1 MTEASH
7 SSTHAIGSLHFFS
20 IFITMRALAVDHGAA
35 RIGLAISD
43 ELGMFARP
51 LTVVANS
58 KDAAAQIAQIA
69 RTESVATIVVGMPY
83 HLDGRETDSTR
94 RVKTFLAEL
103 TSVAH
108 CPVVEWDE
116 AYTTR
121 DAGRLMIASGI
132 KKKKRGQ
139 RGQSDL
145 WAAAII
151 LQSWLE
157 ATTQRT

>member
-1 MTEASH
+1 
-7 SSTHAIGSLHFFS
+7 
-20 IFITMRALAVDHGAA
+20 MRALAVDHGAV

-43 ELGMFARP
+43 ELGMLARP
-51 LTVVANS
+51 LVVVNNS
-58 KDAAAQIAQIA
+58 PNAAQQIAQIA
-69 RTESVATIVVGMPY
+69 RDESVGIIVVGMPH

-94 RVKTFLAEL
+94 RVQEFVAQL
-103 TSVAH
+103 TPAAH

-121 DAGRLMIASGI
+121 DAGTLMIASGV
-132 KKKKRGQ
+132 KKKKRSQ

-151 LQSWLE
+151 LQRWLD
-157 ATTQRT
+157 AQPR

>member
-1 MTEASH
+1 
-7 SSTHAIGSLHFFS
+7 
-20 IFITMRALAVDHGAA
+20 MRALAVDHGAA

-43 ELGMFARP
+43 ELRMFARP
-51 LTVVANS
+51 LIVVANS
-58 KDAAAQIAQIA
+58 KDAASQIAQIA
-69 RTESVATIVVGMPY
+69 RAESVGTIVVGMPY

-94 RVKTFLAEL
+94 RVRAFIAEL
-103 TSVAH
+103 TPLVH
-108 CPVVEWDE
+108 CPIVEWDE

-132 KKKKRGQ
+132 KKKQRSQ

-157 ATTQRT
+157 ATSQQR

>member
-1 MTEASH
+1 
-7 SSTHAIGSLHFFS
+7 
-20 IFITMRALAVDHGAA
+20 MRALAVDHGAA

-69 RTESVATIVVGMPY
+69 RTESVGTIVVGMPY

-94 RVKTFLAEL
+94 RVKAFVTEL
-103 TSVAH
+103 IPLVG
-108 CPVVEWDE
+108 CPIVEWDE

-121 DAGRLMIASGI
+121 DASRLMIASGI
-132 KKKKRGQ
+132 KKKQRSQ

-151 LQSWLE
+151 LQSWLD
-157 ATTQRT
+157 ATYR

>member
-1 MTEASH
+1 
-7 SSTHAIGSLHFFS
+7 
-20 IFITMRALAVDHGAA
+20 MRALAVDHGAV

-51 LTVVANS
+51 LTVVQNGSA
-58 KDAAAQIAQIA
+58 AAAQIAQIA
-69 RTESVATIVVGMPY
+69 RDQSVSTIVVGMPH

-94 RVKTFLAEL
+94 RVQAFVAQLAPL
-103 TSVAH
+103 AH

-121 DAGRLMIASGI
+121 DAGRLMIDSGV
-132 KKKKRGQ
+132 KKKKRSE

-151 LQSWLE
+151 LQRWLD
-157 ATTQRT
+157 ASAR